1 MYFNI
6 QGWTI
11 AVSSDFIPHMVYKFV
26 ASDNGTLDNY
36 LEHTLSGK
44 NDR

>member
-1 MYFNI
+1 MYFVF

-11 AVSSDFIPHMVYKFV
+11 ALSSDFIPHMVYKFF

-44 NDR
+44 HEM